1 MSMSASVPS
10 QEFFDVHGP
19 VRSFFVAILSNPA
32 FKVVHLEN
40 YLNGSR
46 RPGVRWSGT
55 LNGRT
60 VNVSESNTRVAST
73 PSALARIL
81 AGGQIDRSK
90 KAIYSAPKRFGTGM
104 RIEFRYQ
111 GIWFDVSS
119 PDEL

>member
-1 MSMSASVPS
+1 MSLSVSMTS

-19 VRSFFVAILSNPA
+19 VRSLFVAILSNPA
-32 FKVVHLEN
+32 FEVVHRESYRN
-40 YLNGSR
+40 CDG

-55 LNGRT
+55 LNGRS
-60 VNVSESNTRVAST
+60 VNVSESNTRVASA

-90 KAIYSAPKRFGTGM
+90 KAVYSAPKRFGTGM

-111 GIWFDVSS
+111 GRWFDVSS
-119 PDEL
+119 PDEP

>member
-1 MSMSASVPS
+1 MSVSMTS
-10 QEFFDVHGP
+10 QEFSDAHSL
-19 VRSFFVAILSNPA
+19 VRSLLVAILSDPA
-32 FKVVHLEN
+32 FQVVSREN
-40 YLNGSR
+40 YRNSDR

-90 KAIYSAPKRFGTGM
+90 KAIYTAPKRFGTGM
-104 RIEFRYQ
+104 RIEFRYD
-111 GIWFDVSS
+111 GRWFDVSS
-119 PDEL
+119 PDEP